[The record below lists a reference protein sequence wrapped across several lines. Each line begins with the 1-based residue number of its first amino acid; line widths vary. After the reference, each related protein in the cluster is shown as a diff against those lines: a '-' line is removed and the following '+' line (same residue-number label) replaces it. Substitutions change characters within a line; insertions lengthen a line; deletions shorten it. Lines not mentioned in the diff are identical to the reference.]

1 MELYRNRGP
10 ETFTEIGSRHPGR
23 SRFLEFLSDLDYK
36 LREFLREL
44 HFDLLDLLH
53 PRYPNAGAQE
63 GADASLREGND
74 GRPEEVHRARHD
86 ASTVL
91 RRPEIARPLAI

>member
-53 PRYPNAGAQE
+53 PRYPNAGLKRVLTQAFGKATMGDLKRSALVTTLRLYSE
-63 GADASLREGND
+63 G
-74 GRPEEVHRARHD
+74 
-86 ASTVL
+86 
-91 RRPEIARPLAI
+91 RR